1 MYCEASLKGKIIIA
15 LLLSLFSFFEA
26 AGTQSLDM
34 RIMVEI
40 NPCNS
45 LLMVIDELM
54 RPTRCPRNTASFQ
67 WHFNSESVGDFLAE
81 TGSWSE

>member
-1 MYCEASLKGKIIIA
+1 MIA

-26 AGTQSLDM
+26 AGTQSSDM
-34 RIMVEI
+34 GIMVEI

-54 RPTRCPRNTASFQ
+54 RLTRCPRNTASF
-67 WHFNSESVGDFLAE
+67 
-81 TGSWSE
+81 